1 MPDNAII
8 NEDQNQITYNVV
20 IDPGD
25 IARQAEE
32 IRNQLDLAL
41 GVGSNAGTQFASTT
55 DFINPQFAPLPEPD
69 FNQVGQF
76 GGTID
81 QSFWQ
86 KAQTRMGEFSQDV
99 STGYDRIRQ
108 DLSMVAERG
117 GNIIQRFQ
125 PEPQSTNPFENL
137 LPDTFGEYLMGS
149 LGFGGDITGPVAPSE
164 YQRYSN
170 VKLGEELSDF
180 GKGNFGAIAGGVIGT
195 IVAPGPGTL
204 TGAMIGSTVDDVVDL
219 MTGTYNKRN
228 DLAEGLQEIARQQYG
243 IMSENESRGI
253 ANQVVDFTLSEAGT
267 GKGYD
272 LEEISQNILQFANE
286 GGFNNVKNTEQFK
299 EKIQAITEDLR
310 QFGRDMGVFQE
321 EAISILA
328 EMEQRGIAKV
338 ENMREISSNMKFYS
352 GVTGMAPTEL
362 LQGAMQT
369 AEQFRQTLSPE
380 TAMQM
385 YVDAEVEATRLVR
398 STNPEAQSLTY
409 RLGGQQG
416 IAQSLIGSY
425 DSLYQGPW
433 GQIRQMNQYY
443 GGNPY
448 GGSNDMI
455 NTSAGNWTPQNYL
468 DMLGDGSRTALDKN
482 ASMQEIALRY
492 GTEALDLINHL
503 GLQNPDGS
511 PTTASQLKGAMRLFK
526 EKFGLDD
533 NEVDALVET
542 LRQSANDLASGNQ
555 FEKVTESSKLFSQLQ
570 SARQNTETTVW
581 GDIKNFGRLGTLGP
595 SGGVTI
601 RDLEIGW
608 KDAGNWIG
616 GAVDDAWDFTIGE
629 GFGLWKREFDW
640 EEGKIDEGWLRSSS
654 AAFDFTEDM
663 IPKDEG
669 IRKQLMLGEK
679 SEYRTTQKTWM
690 ETKLKEKGYDENK
703 IKRVVGGYFGD
714 TSAVMSADENYAYAM
729 LRGGPDISEML
740 DEKDYYATEVAKIIS
755 EDPKILVNEKGENK
769 TTQAIVEELQTKIGD
784 DFAALSPELK
794 KKLTFNALRVNED
807 KKVQEI
813 IVDDKELENTAK
825 RMKEEGNE
833 GRALGKEFNSTYS
846 ETLKQGTKNSEDRLQ
861 KNLADSLYTNNPLSS
876 IGTAIDIIGASQKVL
891 QDIGDLEM
899 DDVETG
905 KYKEEYYKRLKD
917 ELKERK
923 GSNLTQTE
931 IDNIDKL
938 LSSKGPIGQSLDLY
952 EKNKDAEELAPAYRV
967 IEEAIER
974 NTIRLEK
981 GKSGIEAEL
990 FKVAGQTLIDRN
1002 IATGQGG
1009 ITETITTEQTTELA
1023 KLLSLSKGKETDMS
1037 AFREQM
1043 DAFAQSV
1050 DWSTSEK
1057 NQFIKE
1063 KTGYVV
1069 DDNAEMGT
1077 TVKLQLDEQRKQT
1090 GLLSKIAGE
1099 EIPKTT
1105 TGPTKVMLSFGFN
1118 SINGFGS
1125 YPKIVEP

>member
-1 MPDNAII
+1 MPDDAII
-8 NEDQNQITYNVV
+8 DEDQNQITYNVV

-41 GVGSNAGTQFASTT
+41 GVGSSAGTQFVSTT
-55 DFINPQFAPLPEPD
+55 DFINPQFAPLPKPD

-81 QSFWQ
+81 QTFWQ
-86 KAQTRMGEFSQDV
+86 KAQARMEKVSQDI

-125 PEPQSTNPFENL
+125 PEPQSINPFENL
-137 LPDTFGEYLMGS
+137 LPDTFGEYLVGS

-180 GKGNFGAIAGGVIGT
+180 GKGNFGAIAGAIIGT
-195 IVAPGPGTL
+195 MVAPGPGTIE
-204 TGAMIGSTVDDVVDL
+204 GAMIGSTVDDAVELV
-219 MTGTYNKRN
+219 TGTYNKRN

-243 IMSENESRGI
+243 SISKEEALGV
-253 ANQVVDFTLSEAGT
+253 ANQIVDFTFSEAGT

-398 STNPEAQSLTY
+398 STNPEAQSLVY
-409 RLGGQQG
+409 RLGGPQG
-416 IAQSLIGSY
+416 VAQSLIGSY
-425 DSLYQGPW
+425 NSLYQGPW

-448 GGSNDMI
+448 GGLNDKI
-455 NTSAGNWTPQNYL
+455 NTSAENWTPQNFL
-468 DMLGDGSRTALDKN
+468 DMLGDGGRKPLDKN
-482 ASMQEIALRY
+482 ASMQEIALAY
-492 GTEALDLINHL
+492 GTDALKLIEQL

-511 PTTASQLKGAMRLFK
+511 LTTASQLKGAMRLFK
-526 EKFGLDD
+526 ETIGLND
-533 NEVDALVET
+533 NEVDAIVET
-542 LRQSANDLASGNQ
+542 LRQSATDLQSGDQ
-555 FEKVTESSKLFSQLQ
+555 FKKITESSKLFSQLQ

-581 GDIKNFGRLGTLGP
+581 GDIKNNFGRVHAFGKT
-595 SGGVTI
+595 GGFTI
-601 RDLEIGW
+601 RDLEMGFN
-608 KDAGNWIG
+608 KAGNWVG
-616 GAVDDAWDFTIGE
+616 GALEDAWDWTINR
-629 GFGLWKREFDW
+629 GFGFGWFRDIDW
-640 EEGKIDEGWLRSSS
+640 EKGEINTGWLRSSTG
-654 AAFDFTEDM
+654 AFEFTKDM
-663 IPKDEG
+663 LPNDAG
-669 IRKQLMLGEK
+669 IIKQFMLGEK
-679 SEYRTTQKTWM
+679 SEYRTAQKSWM
-690 ETKLKEKGYDENK
+690 ENKLKEKGYDENK
-703 IKRVVGGYFGD
+703 IKRIVGGYFGD
-714 TSAVMSADENYAYAM
+714 TSVLMSADENYAYAM
-729 LRGGPDISEML
+729 LKGGPDISDML
-740 DEKDYYATEVAKIIS
+740 DAKDYYNTEVAKIIS
-755 EDPKILVNEKGENK
+755 ENPKILVNEKGENR
-769 TTQAIVEELQTKIGD
+769 TTLALVEELQTKIGD

-794 KKLTFNALRVNED
+794 AKLTFNALRVNKD

-813 IVDDKELENTAK
+813 IVDDKKLENTEK
-825 RMKEEGNE
+825 RMKKEGIE
-833 GRALGKEFNSTYS
+833 GRSLGREFNATYS
-846 ETLKQGTKNSEDRLQ
+846 ETLKQGTKNAEDRLQ
-861 KNLADSLYTNNPLSS
+861 KNLAASLYTNNPLSS

-891 QDIGDLEM
+891 QDIDELEM

-905 KYKEEYYKRLKD
+905 KYKEEYYKRLKV

-923 GSNLTQTE
+923 GKDLTRSE

-938 LSSKGPIGQSLDLY
+938 LSSKGPIGLSLGLY
-952 EKNKDAEELAPAYRV
+952 GKNKDAEEYAPAYKV
-967 IEEAIER
+967 IDEVM
-974 NTIRLEK
+974 RLNALNLKE
-981 GKSGIEAEL
+981 GKQGIEAEL
-990 FKVAGQTLIDRN
+990 IGVAGQMLAERN

-1009 ITETITTEQTTELA
+1009 ITEKITSEQTTELA
-1023 KLLSLSKGKETDMS
+1023 KLLSLAKGKETDMS
-1037 AFREQM
+1037 AFIEQM
-1043 DAFAQSV
+1043 NTFAKSV
-1050 DWSTSEK
+1050 DWSTSQV
-1057 NQFIKE
+1057 NQFVKE
-1063 KTGYVV
+1063 NTNYVV
-1069 DDNAEMGT
+1069 DDNAELGT
-1077 TVKLQLDEQRKQT
+1077 TAKLQLKEQEKQT

-1099 EIPKTT
+1099 PIPKTT
-1105 TGPTKVMLSFGFN
+1105 TKPIQITIN
-1118 SINGFGS
+1118 SRIDP
-1125 YPKIVEP
+1125 YPKVIGRLGLI